1 MDKLFYICLFYHNN
15 IATHNMLSD
24 CILDP
29 ETPRPTNYN
38 DNICSEGEEIRHSS
52 HNTKET
58 RLEMNDLIRNDVSS
72 TVPEDK
78 KYIPPFR
85 HVPVCHTNEV
95 MENTNKDTSFKSK
108 TKDYYGCTCNFDNA
122 NPTNQEETK
131 FKEISEQ
138 TGGRV
143 LLL

>member
-1 MDKLFYICLFYHNN
+1 
-15 IATHNMLSD
+15 MLSD

-38 DNICSEGEEIRHSS
+38 DNICSEEEEIRDSS
-52 HNTKET
+52 HNAKET
-58 RLEMNDLIRNDVSS
+58 RLEMNDLVRNDVSS

-78 KYIPPFR
+78 KYTPPFR
-85 HVPVCHTNEV
+85 HVPVCHANEM

-108 TKDYYGCTCNFDNA
+108 TKDYYSCTCNFDNA

-131 FKEISEQ
+131 LKEITEQ